1 MTPTQKSSIDDLF
14 LVKEHPIKMI
24 VRKFSNLLDKVYK
37 PIINKYVLT
46 LWNMD
51 NDEKFLYVISNL
63 EKNASFQESYFQ
75 NSLGSDQ

>member
-1 MTPTQKSSIDDLF
+1 MFRVDFIGIVYKNEEELDDFIL
-14 LVKEHPIKMI
+14 
-24 VRKFSNLLDKVYK
+24 KFSNLLDKVYK

-46 LWNMD
+46 LWNME